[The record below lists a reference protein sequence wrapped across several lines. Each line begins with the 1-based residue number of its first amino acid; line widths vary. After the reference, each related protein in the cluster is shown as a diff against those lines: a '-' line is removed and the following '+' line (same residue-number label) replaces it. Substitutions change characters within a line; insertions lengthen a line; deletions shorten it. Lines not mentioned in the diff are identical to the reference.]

1 MDRQQQR
8 IAEDLSS
15 LIAGDVRCDP
25 VALSIYSSDAS
36 LYQVPPLCITYPRE
50 RDDLIAI
57 AKYASD
63 MNVPIIPRG
72 AGTGLVGDA
81 IGSGIVIDCSR
92 YLTDFELLND
102 NLVRVQPGVVHAQL
116 NRFLKPLGLYF
127 PPDPSNTEVTTIG
140 SMLAIDAAG
149 SRAIRVGSTRDHVNC
164 LEVVLSDGTCF
175 EVGNESLS
183 ILNQPLTTASTSA
196 PLLGDVP
203 IEARAE
209 HAKRTILS
217 KLSQLLT
224 DNRQLISEKQNS
236 NIPNC
241 SGYYLKGIKTR
252 NHLNLARLLVGSE
265 GTLGL
270 FSSAVLHVSPL
281 PAHRGV
287 TLLLFGDLASA
298 IRAVQT
304 ITYLQPS
311 ACDLLDRRL
320 LSLARE
326 ADPRF
331 ASLIS
336 TAAEAAL
343 LVEQVGFSDSQ
354 VQNRLHNVILAVK
367 NVNSRVVVAME
378 THQTDEVDFLWSL
391 PQKVVP
397 SLSRLPGEARPQ
409 PFVED
414 IAVPPESLYEFSQK
428 AQKVFQ
434 RHQVTA
440 TLYAHAASGQ
450 IHLRPFLPALTEQNA
465 PILESIARDLYQ
477 TVFSVD
483 GTISGEHGDG
493 LARTAFIRSQY
504 GDLYR
509 IFRQVKDTFDP
520 HNLLNPGKIIND
532 DPHVTIRNLRPV
544 PEKFPELI
552 DLQLDWTPQELQTE
566 ASRCNGCGSCRR
578 QDPGSR
584 MCPVFR
590 IEPLEDASPRA
601 KANLFRGLLS
611 CEIHPNQLSSAETKS
626 LADTCFNCKQCQL
639 DCPSTVNIPQM
650 AIEAKAAYVSANG
663 LNRTDWVLSRAHSFG
678 ALGSTLSMAA
688 NWAINNSTARWVM
701 EKMMGI
707 HRDRKLPLFSRRS
720 FLRSVPKRFTKRPR
734 PGGDPDLVIFFV
746 DYFANYHDPELA
758 HALLAILQHNQIS
771 VYVPLDQLASGM
783 AMVSAGDL
791 IAARSLAKENIQI
804 LNEFAKE
811 GHQIICSEPA
821 AAICLKQE
829 YPMLV
834 RNEESA
840 AVSAQAM
847 DAGAFL
853 LQLHESGRL
862 RTDFGPLDFELDYH
876 TPCHTKAL
884 SSRSPLRDLLALIP
898 ELRVNTIEK
907 GCSGMAGTYGLAK
920 DTFET
925 SKQIGRELIDHMKT
939 TRVQAGATECSSCK
953 MQMEQETRIPTIHPI
968 KLLALSYGL
977 MPEIERK
984 LQSQKKKLVV
994 S

>member
-25 VALSIYSSDAS
+25 VALSIYASDAS
-36 LYQVPPLCITYPRE
+36 LYQVPPLCIAAPRD
-50 RDDLIAI
+50 RNDLISI
-57 AKYASD
+57 ARYASE
-63 MNVPIIPRG
+63 MNVPMIPRG

-81 IGSGIVIDCSR
+81 IGSGIVIDCAR
-92 YLTDFELLND
+92 YMNAFELISD
-102 NLVRVQPGVVHAQL
+102 NLVHVQPGVVHAQL
-116 NRFLKPLGLYF
+116 NRYLKTQGLYF
-127 PPDPSNTEVTTIG
+127 PPDPSNTEVTTLG

-149 SRAIRVGSTRDHVNC
+149 SRAIRVGSTRDYVNR
-164 LEVVLSDGTCF
+164 LELILADGTCF
-175 EVGNESLS
+175 EAGNESLS
-183 ILNQPLTTASTSA
+183 ILNQPTPMGSGTS
-196 PLLGDVP
+196 LLSEP
-203 IEARAE
+203 TPEARGE

-217 KLSQLLT
+217 RLSKLLT
-224 DNRQLISEKQNS
+224 DHAALIQEKQRS
-236 NIPNC
+236 GIPNC
-241 SGYYLKGIKTR
+241 SGYFLKGIKGR
-252 NHLNLARLLVGSE
+252 QNLNLARMLVGSE
-265 GTLGL
+265 GTLAL
-270 FSSAVLHVSPL
+270 FSSALVHVSPL

-287 TLLLFGDLASA
+287 ALLLFGDLASA
-298 IRAVQT
+298 IKAVQT
-304 ITYLQPS
+304 IIPEQPS

-320 LSLARE
+320 LSLARD

-336 TAAEAAL
+336 PAAEAAL
-343 LVEQVGFSDSQ
+343 LVEQVGFSDTQ
-354 VQNRLHNVILAVK
+354 VQQRLHNVILAVK
-367 NVNSRVVVAME
+367 NINSRVVVAME
-378 THQTDEVDFLWSL
+378 SHQPDEVDFLWSL

-397 SLSRLPGEARPQ
+397 SLSRLSGESRPQ

-414 IAVPPESLYEFSQK
+414 IAVPPECLYEFSQK

-434 RHQVTA
+434 KHQVTA

-450 IHLRPFLPALTEQNA
+450 IHLRPFLPELTDRNA
-465 PILESIARDLYQ
+465 PILETIARELYQ
-477 TVFSVD
+477 TVFALN

-509 IFRQVKDTFDP
+509 VFREVKDIFDP
-520 HNLLNPGKIIND
+520 HNLLNPGKIISD
-532 DPHVTIRNLRPV
+532 DPHVTIRNLRPI
-544 PEKFPELI
+544 PEKFPELV
-552 DLQLDWTPQELQTE
+552 DLQLAWSPQELQDE

-578 QDPGSR
+578 QDAGSR

-590 IEPLEDASPRA
+590 IAPEEEASPRA

-611 CEIHPNQLSSAETKS
+611 GALHPNELSSAETKH

-639 DCPSTVNIPQM
+639 DCPSSVNIPQM

-663 LNRTDWVLSRAHSFG
+663 LDHTDWILSRAHSFG
-678 ALGSTLSMAA
+678 AFGSTLSMAA
-688 NWAINNSTARWVM
+688 NWAINNTTARWLM

-707 HRDRKLPLFSRRS
+707 HRDRKLPFFSRRS
-720 FLRSVPKRFTKRPR
+720 FLRSVPKKYLKRPR
-734 PGGDPDLVIFFV
+734 PGSDPNLVIFFV
-746 DYFANYHDPELA
+746 DYYANYHDPELA
-758 HALLAILQHNQIS
+758 HAMLAVLQHNQIP
-771 VYVPLDQLASGM
+771 VYVPPQQLASGM

-791 IAARSLAKENIQI
+791 IAARSFAQENIKI
-804 LNEFAKE
+804 LAEFAKE
-811 GHQIICSEPA
+811 GHQIICTEPA

-834 RNEESA
+834 PGEDSQIISEQ
-840 AVSAQAM
+840 VSE
-847 DAGAFL
+847 AGAFL
-853 LQLHESGRL
+853 WQRYTEQRL
-862 RTDFGPLDFELDYH
+862 KTDFGRLDLELDYH
-876 TPCHTKAL
+876 TPCHIKAL
-884 SSRSPLRDLLALIP
+884 SSRSALNALLALIP

-907 GCSGMAGTYGLAK
+907 GCSGMAGTYGLAR

-939 TRVQAGATECSSCK
+939 TNVHAGVTECSSCK
-953 MQMEQETRIPTIHPI
+953 MQMEQESRIPTIHPL

-977 MPEIERK
+977 MPELGRA
-984 LQSQKKKLVV
+984 LQPQKKKLVV

>member
-25 VALSIYSSDAS
+25 VALSIYASDAS
-36 LYQVPPLCITYPRE
+36 LYQVPPLCVAYPRE
-50 RDDLIAI
+50 RNDLIAI
-57 AKYASD
+57 ARYATE

-81 IGSGIVIDCSR
+81 IGSGIVVDCSR
-92 YLTDFELLND
+92 YLTNFELMED
-102 NLVRVQPGVVHAQL
+102 DQIRVQPGVVHARL
-116 NRFLKPLGLYF
+116 NRYLKPLGLYF
-127 PPDPSNTEVTTIG
+127 PPDPSNTEVTTLG

-149 SRAIRVGSTRDHVNC
+149 SRAIRVGSTRDYVNQI
-164 LEVVLSDGTCF
+164 EVVLADGTCF
-175 EVGNESLS
+175 DVGNESLS
-183 ILNQPLTTASTSA
+183 ILSQPLPASSS
-196 PLLGDVP
+196 PSLLGEQNADTRGDQV
-203 IEARAE
+203 
-209 HAKRTILS
+209 KRTVLS
-217 KLSQLLT
+217 KLSKLLS
-224 DNRQLISEKQNS
+224 DHESLIQEKQQS
-236 NIPNC
+236 RIPNC
-241 SGYYLKGIKTR
+241 SGYFLKGIKTR
-252 NHLNLARLLVGSE
+252 HHLNLARLLVGSE
-265 GTLGL
+265 GTLGM

-287 TLLLFGDLASA
+287 ALLLFGDLASA
-298 IRAVQT
+298 IKAVQT
-304 ITYLQPS
+304 IIHEQPS

-331 ASLIS
+331 AALIS
-336 TAAEAAL
+336 PAAEAAL
-343 LVEQVGFSDSQ
+343 LVEQVGFSDAQ
-354 VQNRLHNVILAVK
+354 VQKRLHNVTLAVK
-367 NVNSRVVVAME
+367 NINSRVVVAME
-378 THQTDEVDFLWSL
+378 THQSDEVDFLWSL

-397 SLSRLPGEARPQ
+397 SLSRLPGDSRPQ

-414 IAVPPESLYEFSQK
+414 IAIPPECLYEFSQK

-477 TVFSVD
+477 TVFSVN

-509 IFRQVKDTFDP
+509 VFRQVKDIFDP

-552 DLQLDWTPQELQTE
+552 DLQLNWTPQELQTE
-566 ASRCNGCGSCRR
+566 AARCNGCGSCRR
-578 QDPGSR
+578 QDDGSR

-590 IEPLEDASPRA
+590 IEPTEEASPRA

-611 CEIHPNQLSSAETKS
+611 GAIHPNELSSVETKK

-650 AIEAKAAYVSANG
+650 AIEAKAAYVSTNG
-663 LNRTDWVLSRAHSFG
+663 LNHTDWILSRAHSFG
-678 ALGSTLSMAA
+678 AFGSTLSMAA

-707 HRDRKLPLFSRRS
+707 HRFRKLPLFSRRS
-720 FLRSVPKRFTKRPR
+720 FLRSVPRKLTKRPR
-734 PGGDPDLVIFFV
+734 PGSDPELVILFV
-746 DYFANYHDPELA
+746 DYYANYHDPELA
-758 HALLAILQHNQIS
+758 HALLNILQHNQVP
-771 VYVPLDQLASGM
+771 VYVPPNQLASGM

-791 IAARSLAKENIQI
+791 IAARSVAEENLKI
-804 LNEFAKE
+804 LSEFARE
-811 GHQIICSEPA
+811 GHQIICLEPS

-834 RNEESA
+834 KGDDSQV
-840 AVSAQAM
+840 VSSQVREV
-847 DAGAFL
+847 GEFL
-853 LQLHESGRL
+853 LQLHESKKL
-862 RTDFGPLDFELDYH
+862 CTDLMPLDLDLDYH
-876 TPCHTKAL
+876 TPCHIKAL
-884 SSRSPLRDLLALIP
+884 SSRSALKELLALIP

-907 GCSGMAGTYGLAK
+907 GCSGMAGTYGLARE
-920 DTFET
+920 TFET

-939 TRVQAGATECSSCK
+939 TNVRAGSTECSSCK
-953 MQMEQETRIPTIHPI
+953 MQMEQETRIPTVHPL

-977 MPEIERK
+977 MPELERS
-984 LQSQKKKLVV
+984 LQPQKKKLVV

>member
-25 VALSIYSSDAS
+25 VALSIYASDAS
-36 LYQVPPLCITYPRE
+36 LYQIPPLCIAYPRE
-50 RDDLIAI
+50 RSDLITI
-57 AKYASD
+57 AKYANEI
-63 MNVPIIPRG
+63 NVPLIPRG

-81 IGSGIVIDCSR
+81 IGSGIVVDCSR
-92 YLTDFELLND
+92 YLTGFELIND
-102 NLVRVQPGVVHAQL
+102 HLVRVEPGVVHAQL
-116 NRFLKPLGLYF
+116 NRYLKPLGLYY

-149 SRAIRVGSTRDHVNC
+149 SRAIRVGSTRDHVNS
-164 LEVVLSDGTCF
+164 LEVVLADGTCF
-175 EVGNESLS
+175 EAGNESLS
-183 ILNQPLTTASTSA
+183 ILSQPPTPSGIS
-196 PLLGDVP
+196 LLSDEPV
-203 IEARAE
+203 ETRAE
-209 HAKRTILS
+209 QVKRTILS
-217 KLSQLLT
+217 KLSQLLN
-224 DNRQLISEKQNS
+224 DNQQLIQEKQNS
-236 NIPNC
+236 SIPNC
-241 SGYYLKGIKTR
+241 SGYYLKGIRT
-252 NHLNLARLLVGSE
+252 NHHLNLARLLVGSE
-265 GTLGL
+265 GTLAL
-270 FSSAVLHVSPL
+270 FSSAFLHVSPL

-298 IRAVQT
+298 IRSVQT
-304 ITYLQPS
+304 IIRLQPS

-331 ASLIS
+331 AKLIPP
-336 TAAEAAL
+336 AAEAAL

-354 VQNRLHNVILAVK
+354 VQNRLHDVILAVK

-378 THQTDEVDFLWSL
+378 TNQTKEVDFLWSL

-397 SLSRLPGEARPQ
+397 SLSRLPGESRPQ

-414 IAVPPESLYEFSQK
+414 IALPPECLYEFSQK

-450 IHLRPFLPALTEQNA
+450 IHLRPFLPELTDQNA

-477 TVFSVD
+477 TVFSVN

-509 IFRQVKDTFDP
+509 VFRQVKDIFDP

-544 PEKFPELI
+544 PKTYPELI
-552 DLQLDWTPQELQTE
+552 DLQLNWTPEELQTE
-566 ASRCNGCGSCRR
+566 AARCNGCGSCRR
-578 QDPGSR
+578 QDPDSR

-590 IEPLEDASPRA
+590 NEPIEEATPRA
-601 KANLFRGLLS
+601 KANLFRSLISG
-611 CEIHPNQLSSAETKS
+611 EIHPNELSSEETKK

-650 AIEAKAAYVSANG
+650 ALEAKAAYVSTKG
-663 LNRTDWVLSRAHSFG
+663 LDRTDWILSRAHSFG

-688 NWAINNSTARWVM
+688 NWAINNSSARWVM

-707 HRDRKLPLFSRRS
+707 HRDRKLPFFSRRS
-720 FLRSVPKRFTKRPR
+720 FLRSVPKKHTKRPR
-734 PGGDPDLVIFFV
+734 PGSDPQTVIFFV
-746 DYFANYHDPELA
+746 DYYANYHDPELA
-758 HALLAILQHNQIS
+758 QALLAILQHNQIP
-771 VYVPLDQLASGM
+771 VYIPPDQLVSGM

-791 IAARSLAKENIQI
+791 IAARNLAEENIQI
-804 LNEFAKE
+804 LSEFAKE
-811 GHQIICSEPA
+811 GHPIICSEPA

-834 RNEESA
+834 KNEDSEAIA
-840 AVSAQAM
+840 AQVVE
-847 DAGAFL
+847 AGAFL
-853 LQLHESGRL
+853 LQLHHSGRL
-862 RTDFGPLDFELDYH
+862 KTDLGPLKLELDYH

-884 SSRSPLRDLLALIP
+884 STRSPLEDLLALIP

-925 SKQIGRELIDHMKT
+925 SKEIGRELIDHMKT
-939 TRVQAGATECSSCK
+939 TRVQAGTTECSSCK

-977 MPEIERK
+977 MPEIESK
-984 LQSQKKKLVV
+984 LHPQKKKLVV

>member
-15 LIAGDVRCDP
+15 LITGDVRCDP
-25 VALSIYSSDAS
+25 VALSIYASDAS
-36 LYQVPPLCITYPRE
+36 LYQVPPICVAYPRE
-50 RDDLIAI
+50 RNDLIAI
-57 AKYASD
+57 ARYATE
-63 MNVPIIPRG
+63 MNVPLIPRG

-81 IGSGIVIDCSR
+81 IGSGIVVDCSR
-92 YLTDFELLND
+92 YLTHFELMED
-102 NLVRVQPGVVHAQL
+102 NQVRVQPGVVHARL
-116 NRFLKPLGLYF
+116 NRFLKSHGLYF
-127 PPDPSNTEVTTIG
+127 PPDPSNTEVTTLG

-149 SRAIRVGSTRDHVNC
+149 SRAIRVGSTRDHVNQI
-164 LEVVLSDGTCF
+164 EIVMADGTCF
-175 EVGNESLS
+175 EAGNESLS
-183 ILNQPLTTASTSA
+183 ILSQPLPASPA
-196 PLLGDVP
+196 PSLLGELSPDNRSDQV
-203 IEARAE
+203 
-209 HAKRTILS
+209 KRTVLS
-217 KLSQLLT
+217 KLSKLLS
-224 DNRQLISEKQNS
+224 DHEQLIQEKQQS
-236 NIPNC
+236 RIPNC
-241 SGYYLKGIKTR
+241 SGYFLKGIKSR
-252 NHLNLARLLVGSE
+252 HHLNLARLLVGSE
-265 GTLGL
+265 GTLAL

-287 TLLLFGDLASA
+287 VLLLFGDLASA
-298 IRAVQT
+298 IKAVQT
-304 ITYLQPS
+304 IIHEQPS

-336 TAAEAAL
+336 PAAEAAI

-354 VQNRLHNVILAVK
+354 VQKRLHNVTLAVK
-367 NVNSRVVVAME
+367 NINSRVVVAME
-378 THQTDEVDFLWSL
+378 SHQAEEVEFLWSL

-397 SLSRLPGEARPQ
+397 SLSRLPGESRPQ

-414 IAVPPESLYEFSQK
+414 IAIPPERLYEFSQK

-450 IHLRPFLPALTEQNA
+450 MHLRPFLPALTEQNA

-477 TVFSVD
+477 TVFSVN

-509 IFRQVKDTFDP
+509 VFRQVKDIFDP

-532 DPHVTIRNLRPV
+532 DPHVTIRHLRPV

-552 DLQLDWTPQELQTE
+552 DLQLNWTPQELQTE
-566 ASRCNGCGSCRR
+566 AARCNGCGTCRR
-578 QDPGSR
+578 QDAGSR

-590 IEPLEDASPRA
+590 IEPNEEASPRA

-611 CEIHPNQLSSAETKS
+611 GAIHPNELSSEETKK

-650 AIEAKAAYVSANG
+650 AIEAKAAYVSTKG
-663 LNRTDWVLSRAHSFG
+663 LDHTDWILSRAHSFG

-707 HRDRKLPLFSRRS
+707 HRNRKLPLFSRRS
-720 FLRSVPKRFTKRPR
+720 FLRSVPRKLTKRPR
-734 PGGDPDLVIFFV
+734 PGSDSNLVIVFV
-746 DYFANYHDPELA
+746 DYYANYHDPELA
-758 HALLAILQHNQIS
+758 HAFLNILQHNQIP
-771 VYVPLDQLASGM
+771 VYVPPNQLTSGM

-791 IAARSLAKENIQI
+791 IAARSVAEENLKI
-804 LNEFAKE
+804 LSEFARE
-811 GHQIICSEPA
+811 GHQILCLEPA

-834 RNEESA
+834 PGEDSDV
-840 AVSAQAM
+840 VSAQVRE
-847 DAGAFL
+847 AGEFL
-853 LQLHESGRL
+853 LQLHESQNL
-862 RTDFGPLDFELDYH
+862 RSDLAPLNLELDYH
-876 TPCHTKAL
+876 TPCHIKAL
-884 SSRSPLRDLLALIP
+884 SSRSALKELLALIP

-907 GCSGMAGTYGLAK
+907 GCSGMAGTYGLARE
-920 DTFET
+920 TFET

-939 TRVQAGATECSSCK
+939 THVRAGSTECSSCK
-953 MQMEQETRIPTIHPI
+953 MQMEQETRIPTVHPI

-977 MPEIERK
+977 MPELERA
-984 LQSQKKKLVV
+984 LQPQKKKLVV

>member
-25 VALSIYSSDAS
+25 VALAIYASDAS
-36 LYQVPPLCITYPRE
+36 LYQIPPLCITYPRD
-50 RDDLIAI
+50 RNDLITI
-57 AKYASD
+57 AKYSSE
-63 MNVPIIPRG
+63 MNVPLIPRG

-81 IGSGIVIDCSR
+81 IGSGIIVDCSR
-92 YLTDFELLND
+92 YLTEFELIND
-102 NLVRVQPGVVHAQL
+102 HLVRVQPGVVHAQL
-116 NRFLKPLGLYF
+116 NRYLKPLGLYY

-149 SRAIRVGSTRDHVNC
+149 SRAIRVGSTRDHVNR
-164 LEVVLSDGTCF
+164 LEVVLADGTCI

-183 ILNQPLTTASTSA
+183 ILSQPVSAGSSTS
-196 PLLGDVP
+196 LLND
-203 IEARAE
+203 ESSESRAE
-209 HAKRTILS
+209 QVKRTVLS
-217 KLSQLLT
+217 KLSKILT
-224 DNRQLISEKQNS
+224 DNHQLIQEKQNS
-236 NIPNC
+236 SIPNC
-241 SGYYLKGIKTR
+241 SGYFLKGIKTPR
-252 NHLNLARLLVGSE
+252 HLNLARLLVGSE
-265 GTLGL
+265 GTLAL
-270 FSSAVLHVSPL
+270 FSSAILHVSPL
-281 PAHRGV
+281 PVHRGV

-298 IRAVQT
+298 IKSVQT
-304 ITYLQPS
+304 IVRLQPS

-331 ASLIS
+331 ASLIPP
-336 TAAEAAL
+336 AAEAAL

-354 VQNRLHNVILAVK
+354 VQDRLHNVILAVK
-367 NVNSRVVVAME
+367 NINSRVVVAME
-378 THQTDEVDFLWSL
+378 TIQADEVDFLWSL

-397 SLSRLPGEARPQ
+397 SLSRLPGESRPQ

-414 IAVPPESLYEFSQK
+414 IAVPPECLYEFSQK

-434 RHQVTA
+434 RHHVTA

-450 IHLRPFLPALTEQNA
+450 IHLRPFLPALTVQNA
-465 PILESIARDLYQ
+465 PILENIARDLYQ
-477 TVFSVD
+477 TVFSLS

-493 LARTAFIRSQY
+493 FARTAFIRSQY

-509 IFRQVKDTFDP
+509 VFRQVKDIFDP

-544 PEKFPELI
+544 PETIPELVE
-552 DLQLDWTPQELQTE
+552 LQLNWTPQELQAE

-578 QDPGSR
+578 QDSDSR

-590 IEPLEDASPRA
+590 IEPREEASPRA
-601 KANLFRGLLS
+601 KANLFRSLFSG
-611 CEIHPNQLSSAETKS
+611 EIHPNELSSEETKQ

-639 DCPSTVNIPQM
+639 DCPSSVNIPQM
-650 AIEAKAAYVSANG
+650 ALEAKAAYVSTKG
-663 LNRTDWVLSRAHSFG
+663 LDRTDWILSRAHSFG

-688 NWAINNSTARWVM
+688 NWAINNSSARWVM

-707 HRDRKLPLFSRRS
+707 HRNRKLPFFSRRS
-720 FLRSVPKRFTKRPR
+720 FLRSVPRKLTNRPR
-734 PGGDPDLVIFFV
+734 PGSDPGMVIFFV
-746 DYFANYHDPELA
+746 DYYANYHDPELA
-758 HALLAILQHNQIS
+758 QALLAILQHNQIP
-771 VYVPLDQLASGM
+771 VYIPPDQLVSGM

-791 IAARSLAKENIQI
+791 IAARSLAEENIQ
-804 LNEFAKE
+804 LLAEFAKE
-811 GHQIICSEPA
+811 GHPIVCSEPA
-821 AAICLKQE
+821 AALCLKQE

-834 RNEESA
+834 QNEECE
-840 AVSAQAM
+840 AVSAQAIE
-847 DAGAFL
+847 AGAFL
-853 LQLHESGRL
+853 LQLHHSGRL
-862 RTDFGPLDFELDYH
+862 KTDFGPLKLELDYH
-876 TPCHTKAL
+876 TPCHTRAL
-884 SSRSPLRDLLALIP
+884 SSRSPLEELLALIP
-898 ELRVNTIEK
+898 ELQVNTIEK
-907 GCSGMAGTYGLAK
+907 GCSGMAGTYGLAR

-977 MPEIERK
+977 MPEIEWK
-984 LQSQKKKLVV
+984 LRPQKKKLVV

>member
-25 VALSIYSSDAS
+25 VALSIYASDAS
-36 LYQVPPLCITYPRE
+36 LYQIPPLCVAYPRE

-57 AKYASD
+57 AKYANE
-63 MNVPIIPRG
+63 MNLPLIPRG

-92 YLTDFELLND
+92 YLTGFELIDD
-102 NLVRVQPGVVHAQL
+102 NLVRVQPGVVHAEL
-116 NRFLKPLGLYF
+116 NRYLKPRGLYF

-149 SRAIRVGSTRDHVNC
+149 SRAIRVGSTRDYINT
-164 LEVVLSDGTCF
+164 LEVILADGTCF
-175 EVGNESLS
+175 DVGNESLS
-183 ILNQPLTTASTSA
+183 ILNQPLPTGSSTSI
-196 PLLGDVP
+196 LGDQP
-203 IEARAE
+203 PEARGE
-209 HAKRTILS
+209 QVKRTILS
-217 KLSQLLT
+217 RLSQLLA
-224 DNRQLISEKQNS
+224 DNESLIQEKQNTR
-236 NIPNC
+236 IPNC
-241 SGYYLKGIKTR
+241 SGYYLKGIKSR
-252 NHLNLARLLVGSE
+252 QHLNLARLLIGSE
-265 GTLGL
+265 GTLAL

-287 TLLLFGDLASA
+287 ALLLFGDLASA
-298 IRAVQT
+298 IKAVQT
-304 ITYLQPS
+304 IIHEQPS

-320 LSLARE
+320 LSLARD

-336 TAAEAAL
+336 PAAEAAL

-354 VQNRLHNVILAVK
+354 VQDRLHNVILAVK
-367 NVNSRVVVAME
+367 NINSRVVVAME
-378 THQTDEVDFLWSL
+378 THQSDEVDFLWSL

-397 SLSRLPGEARPQ
+397 SLSRLPGESRPQ

-414 IAVPPESLYEFSQK
+414 IAIPPECLYEFSQK

-434 RHQVTA
+434 RHHVTA

-450 IHLRPFLPALTEQNA
+450 IHLRPFLPTLTDQNA
-465 PILESIARDLYQ
+465 PVLESIARDLYQ
-477 TVFSVD
+477 TVFSVN

-509 IFRQVKDTFDP
+509 VFRQVKDIFDP

-532 DPHVTIRNLRPV
+532 DPHVTIRHLRPV

-552 DLQLDWTPQELQTE
+552 DLQLNWTPQELQTE
-566 ASRCNGCGSCRR
+566 AARCNGCGSCRR
-578 QDPGSR
+578 QDSGSR

-590 IEPLEDASPRA
+590 VEPLEEASPRA

-611 CEIHPNQLSSAETKS
+611 GAIHPNELSSEETKK

-639 DCPSTVNIPQM
+639 DCPSSVNIPQM
-650 AIEAKAAYVSANG
+650 AIEAKAAYVSAKG
-663 LNRTDWVLSRAHSFG
+663 LDHTDWILSRAHSFG
-678 ALGSTLSMAA
+678 AFGSTLSMAA
-688 NWAINNSTARWVM
+688 NWAINNTTARWVM
-701 EKMMGI
+701 EKLMGI
-707 HRDRKLPLFSRRS
+707 HRNRKLPLFSRRS
-720 FLRSVPKRFTKRPR
+720 FLRSVPKRLTKRPR
-734 PGGDPDLVIFFV
+734 PGSDPELVVFFV
-746 DYFANYHDPELA
+746 DYYANYHDPELA
-758 HALLAILQHNQIS
+758 HALLAVLQHNQIP
-771 VYVPLDQLASGM
+771 VYVPPNQLASGM

-791 IAARSLAKENIQI
+791 IAARSLAEENIRI
-804 LNEFAKE
+804 LSEFARE

-821 AAICLKQE
+821 TAICLKQE

-834 RNEESA
+834 RGDESEA
-840 AVSAQAM
+840 ISSQAIE
-847 DAGAFL
+847 AGAFL

-862 RTDFGPLDFELDYH
+862 KKDFQPLDLELDYH

-884 SSRSPLRDLLALIP
+884 SSRSPLIDLLALIP
-898 ELRVNTIEK
+898 ELQVNTIEK
-907 GCSGMAGTYGLAK
+907 GCSGMAGAYGLAK
-920 DTFET
+920 DTFEK

-939 TRVQAGATECSSCK
+939 TKVRAGATECSSCK
-953 MQMEQETRIPTIHPI
+953 MQMEQETRIPTIHPV

-984 LQSQKKKLVV
+984 LQPQKKKLVV